1 MFKKITDRKIKVAL
15 VGCGRISKNHFGSI
29 EKHADNVE
37 LVAVC
42 ETDRQLLSEME
53 EKFKV
58 PAFHNYDDLLAKA
71 NADLIIL
78 CTPSGMHP
86 EMGIKAAEKGIHV
99 ITEKPMGIS
108 LAAADELVKACDANQ
123 VQLFVV
129 KQNRLNPAIQ
139 LLRKAI
145 NKGRFGKIFS
155 LNATVRWSRPQH
167 YYDQAK
173 WRGTWEFDGGAFMNQ
188 ASHYMD
194 LIQWLGGPVDSV
206 MAMTA
211 TLDHNIE
218 TEDMGTGII
227 RFRNGMLGT
236 VEVTMNIFPRNLE
249 GSITVMGKKGT
260 VKIGG
265 IAVNK
270 VEHWEFKDYEDDDK
284 LIQQCDTNPTSVYG
298 FGHQG
303 YLKNVIDVLHGI
315 GEPETDG
322 REGRKSLEI
331 ILAMYESAKNGKRV
345 PLPLKI

>member
-1 MFKKITDRKIKVAL
+1 METKKLGL
-15 VGCGRISKNHFGSI
+15 VGCGRISSKHFSAIAQI
-29 EKHADNVE
+29 EGAEIVSCCDIIEQRAIDAAQEHGIKSVYTSYDKMLIDE
-37 LVAVC
+37 KLDAV
-42 ETDRQLLSEME
+42 
-53 EKFKV
+53 
-58 PAFHNYDDLLAKA
+58 
-71 NADLIIL
+71 LI

-108 LAAADELVKACDANQ
+108 LTDADELVKACDANQ

-155 LNATVRWSRPQH
+155 LNATVRWSRPQN

-227 RFRNGMLGT
+227 RFRNGTLGT

-249 GSITVMGKKGT
+249 GSITVMGKNGT

-270 VEHWEFKDYEDDDK
+270 VEHWEFKDYDDDDK

-298 FGHQG
+298 FGHLG

>member
-1 MFKKITDRKIKVAL
+1 METKRFGL
-15 VGCGRISKNHFGSI
+15 VGCGRISSKHFSAIAGIDGARIVSCCDI
-29 EKHADNVE
+29 IKQRAVE
-37 LVAVC
+37 AAKQYGV
-42 ETDRQLLSEME
+42 ETAYTSYNEMLENEQLD
-53 EKFKV
+53 
-58 PAFHNYDDLLAKA
+58 AI
-71 NADLIIL
+71 LI

-86 EMGIKAAEKGIHV
+86 EMGIKAARKGLHV

-108 LAAADELVKACDANQ
+108 LAAADELVKECDANQ
-123 VQLFVV
+123 VDLFVV

-139 LLRKAI
+139 LLKQAI
-145 NKGRFGKIFS
+145 DKGRFGTIFS
-155 LNATVRWSRPQH
+155 LNATVRWSRPQS

-206 MAMTA
+206 MSMTA
-211 TLDHNIE
+211 TLDHKIE
-218 TEDMGTGII
+218 TEDIGTGII
-227 RFRNGMLGT
+227 RFRNGTLGT

-249 GSITVMGKKGT
+249 GSITVMGKNGT

-270 VEHWEFKDYEDDDK
+270 VEHWEFKDYDDDDK

-298 FGHQG
+298 FGHEG
-303 YLKNVIDVLHGI
+303 YLRNVVDVLHGN
-315 GEPETDG
+315 GEPQTDG

>member
-1 MFKKITDRKIKVAL
+1 METKRFGL
-15 VGCGRISKNHFGSI
+15 VGCGRISSKHFSAIAEI
-29 EKHADNVE
+29 EGARIVSCCDVIGERAQEASKQYGVE
-37 LVAVC
+37 NAYTSYDEMLQK
-42 ETDRQLLSEME
+42 EQLD
-53 EKFKV
+53 
-58 PAFHNYDDLLAKA
+58 AI
-71 NADLIIL
+71 LI

-86 EMGIKAAEKGIHV
+86 EMGIKAARKGLHV

-108 LAAADELVKACDANQ
+108 LAAADELVKECDANL
-123 VQLFVV
+123 VHLFVV

-139 LLRKAI
+139 LLKQAI
-145 NKGRFGKIFS
+145 DKGRFGKIFS
-155 LNATVRWSRPQH
+155 LNATVRWSRPQN

-206 MAMTA
+206 MSMTA
-211 TLDHNIE
+211 TLDHIIE

-227 RFRNGMLGT
+227 RFRNGTLGT

-249 GSITVMGKKGT
+249 GSITVMGKNGT

-270 VEHWEFKDYEDDDK
+270 VEHWEFKDYDDDDK

-298 FGHQG
+298 FGHEG
-303 YLKNVIDVLHGI
+303 YLRNVVDVLHGN
-315 GEPETDG
+315 GEPKTDG

>member
-1 MFKKITDRKIKVAL
+1 METKKLGL
-15 VGCGRISKNHFGSI
+15 VGCGRISSKHFSAI
-29 EKHADNVE
+29 EQIEGAE
-37 LVAVC
+37 IVC
-42 ETDRQLLSEME
+42 CCDIIEQRAQDAARENGIKSVYTSYDKMLID
-53 EKFKV
+53 EKLD
-58 PAFHNYDDLLAKA
+58 AI
-71 NADLIIL
+71 LI
-78 CTPSGMHP
+78 CTPSGRHP

-155 LNATVRWSRPQH
+155 LNATVRWSRPQN

-211 TLDHNIE
+211 TLNHNIE

-236 VEVTMNIFPRNLE
+236 VEVTMNIYPRNLE
-249 GSITVMGKKGT
+249 GSITVMGKNGT

-270 VEHWEFKDYEDDDK
+270 VEHWEFRDYDDDDK

-298 FGHQG
+298 FGHAG

>member
-1 MFKKITDRKIKVAL
+1 METKKLGL
-15 VGCGRISKNHFGSI
+15 VGCGRISSKHFSAIAQI
-29 EKHADNVE
+29 EGAEIISCCDIIEQRAQDAAREHGIKSVYTSYDKM
-37 LVAVC
+37 LI
-42 ETDRQLLSEME
+42 D
-53 EKFKV
+53 EKFD
-58 PAFHNYDDLLAKA
+58 AI
-71 NADLIIL
+71 LI

>member
-1 MFKKITDRKIKVAL
+1 METKKLGL
-15 VGCGRISKNHFGSI
+15 VGCGRISSKHFSAIAQI
-29 EKHADNVE
+29 EGAEIVSCCDVIE
-37 LVAVC
+37 QRA
-42 ETDRQLLSEME
+42 TDAAQENGIKSVYTSYDKMLEN
-53 EKFKV
+53 EKLD
-58 PAFHNYDDLLAKA
+58 AM
-71 NADLIIL
+71 LI

-86 EMGIKAAEKGIHV
+86 EMGIKAAGKGIHV

-145 NKGRFGKIFS
+145 YKGRFGKIFS
-155 LNATVRWSRPQH
+155 LNATVRWSRPQN

-236 VEVTMNIFPRNLE
+236 VEVTMNIYPRNLE
-249 GSITVMGKKGT
+249 GSITVMGKNGT

-270 VEHWEFKDYEDDDK
+270 VEHWEFKDYDDDDK